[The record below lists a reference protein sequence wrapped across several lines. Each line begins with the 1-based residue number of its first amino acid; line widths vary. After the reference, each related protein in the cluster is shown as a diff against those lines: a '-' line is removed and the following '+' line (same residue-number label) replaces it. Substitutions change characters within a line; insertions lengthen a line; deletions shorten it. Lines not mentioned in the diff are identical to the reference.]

1 MMTDSTNARP
11 VMPLPLVTPGETA
24 ELVEIRLNG
33 DEKQRLHELGL
44 VPGTLIR
51 VIQSDLTSGMIVA
64 VRQDGRLALNR
75 STAQKLLVR
84 LER

>member
-1 MMTDSTNARP
+1 MMTDSRP
-11 VMPLPLVTPGETA
+11 LLPLLLVTPGETA
-24 ELVEIRLNG
+24 ELVEIRLKG

-44 VPGTLIR
+44 IPGTLIR
-51 VIQSDLTSGMIVA
+51 VIQSDLASGMIVA
-64 VRQDGRLALNR
+64 VRQDGRLAINR